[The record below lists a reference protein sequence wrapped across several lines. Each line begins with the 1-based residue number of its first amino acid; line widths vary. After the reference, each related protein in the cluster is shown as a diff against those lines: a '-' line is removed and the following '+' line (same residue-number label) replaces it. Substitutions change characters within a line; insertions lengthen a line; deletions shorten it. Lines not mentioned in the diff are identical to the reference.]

1 MTVQLL
7 EQIADDLDKAA
18 VSARPIEQITKRWA
32 ISLDDAY
39 RVQDMVVER
48 RLKRGETRRGFGLA
62 FSSRAKMK
70 QFGLSDQIYGCI
82 TSGMEI
88 ADGGLLHLEK
98 LIQPRVEPEVAFIL
112 GKDVSEP
119 LPVFELMRSVE
130 AIAVTLDIIDSYP
143 ERFRVEIG
151 VDVRVIELDV
161 ADHRNVRQIL
171 QELRGLVEVGA
182 IVFVAFDHEGL
193 ALADPVAGAV
203 STEIARDAA
212 D

>member
-1 MTVQLL
+1 MTVQSL

-18 VSARPIEQITKRWA
+18 LSARPIEQITKSWA

-98 LIQPRVEPEVAFIL
+98 LI
-112 GKDVSEP
+112 
-119 LPVFELMRSVE
+119 
-130 AIAVTLDIIDSYP
+130 
-143 ERFRVEIG
+143 
-151 VDVRVIELDV
+151 
-161 ADHRNVRQIL
+161 
-171 QELRGLVEVGA
+171 
-182 IVFVAFDHEGL
+182 
-193 ALADPVAGAV
+193 
-203 STEIARDAA
+203 STPC
-212 D
+212 